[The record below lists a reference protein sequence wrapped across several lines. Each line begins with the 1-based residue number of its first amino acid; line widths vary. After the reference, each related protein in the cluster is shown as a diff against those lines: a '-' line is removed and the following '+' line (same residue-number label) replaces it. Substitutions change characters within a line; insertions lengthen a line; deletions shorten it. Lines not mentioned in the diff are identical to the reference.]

1 MYGLGTQDNLTL
13 AKDFVAKT
21 GVTVPMYWDKSS
33 ESWQHF
39 GIRSQPAAVLLDRT
53 GHIIKAWKSGVDL
66 DAIKKAL
73 PA

>member
-1 MYGLGTQDNLTL
+1 
-13 AKDFVAKT
+13 
-21 GVTVPMYWDKSS
+21 MYWDKSF

-39 GIRSQPAAVLLDRT
+39 GIRSQPAAVLLDHN
-53 GHIIKAWKSGVDL
+53 GKIIKTWKSGVDL